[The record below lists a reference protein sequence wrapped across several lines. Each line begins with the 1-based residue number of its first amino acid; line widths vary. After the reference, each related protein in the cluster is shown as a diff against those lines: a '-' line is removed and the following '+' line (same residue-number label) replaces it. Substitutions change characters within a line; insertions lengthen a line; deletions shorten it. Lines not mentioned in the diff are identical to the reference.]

1 MYLLLLLVSI
11 RVTAVLLLLLAVKQM
26 MNQTPM
32 DLHITAGMNIY
43 AAVMLV
49 PISVVTY
56 TVIGGLKATFTSSYL
71 HTVIIFVTL
80 NLFVFKVTNHL
91 ILK

>member
-1 MYLLLLLVSI
+1 MKHV
-11 RVTAVLLLLLAVKQM
+11 RT
-26 MNQTPM
+26 
-32 DLHITAGMNIY
+32 LHISTGMNMY
-43 AAVMLV
+43 AALMLV

-80 NLFVFKVTNHL
+80 NLFVFKVTNEKMIHL
-91 ILK
+91 IDCLQHIFRMIQ